1 VEYQFGSGLS
11 SAYNWSAA
19 VSQEKNAESLIEA
32 AEKESILALTR
43 DWNQFSLSKNQVSII
58 EKQSQASKE
67 VMDSFLRQYTI
78 GKRSWLEVLNAQK
91 EFSQTSYT
99 LIDSR
104 AVSIISQIKL
114 AVASGQLKPDNLD
127 LIERK

>member
-1 VEYQFGSGLS
+1 
-11 SAYNWSAA
+11 
-19 VSQEKNAESLIEA
+19 LIEA